1 VIPIQVNTN
10 TVFDLPPNCTLQDDG
25 VVLDGTP
32 VATVYFGDILATC
45 NLPMIVDEEVVVI
58 NSTTKDGVIFVL
70 KSLGD
75 ATHPVYW
82 DTKNKVTTSPASSLA
97 GIAPIT

>member
-1 VIPIQVNTN
+1 
-10 TVFDLPPNCTLQDDG
+10 
-25 VVLDGTP
+25 
-32 VATVYFGDILATC
+32 
-45 NLPMIVDEEVVVI
+45 MIVDEEVVVI